1 MAGTADRPP
10 RADGPRPWGR
20 CFTLDRRSVHDIARA
35 ARLHPALAWAD
46 LRSFSP
52 RGDPAYRGRGA
63 NPPSGD
69 SAGDLRHA
77 MHWIGDLAADIRIG
91 PALCAGW
98 RRGLSIH
105 DRAVPPG
112 PPYLR
117 WVAYSG

>member
-1 MAGTADRPP
+1 MAGTADRPE
-10 RADGPRPWGR
+10 RVDGARRWCR

-91 PALCAGW
+91 SALCAVW

-105 DRAVPPG
+105 DCAVPTR
-112 PPYLR
+112 PPNLR
-117 WVAYSG
+117 WAACPG